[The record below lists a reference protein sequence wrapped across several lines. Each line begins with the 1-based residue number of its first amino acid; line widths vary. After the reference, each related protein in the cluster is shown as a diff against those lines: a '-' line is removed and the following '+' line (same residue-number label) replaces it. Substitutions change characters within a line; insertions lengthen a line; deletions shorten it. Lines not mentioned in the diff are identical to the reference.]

1 MQSITQDT
9 DQIAAAGAVEVDGL
23 ASRIRD
29 AMHTV
34 VARRHTRRVVQGMS
48 ETQLRDSGIDRAA
61 VLGDRPVIDTDVR
74 LATYLASL
82 R

>member
-9 DQIAAAGAVEVDGL
+9 DQIATAGAVEVDGL
-23 ASRIRD
+23 ASRLCD
-29 AMHTV
+29 AMHAV